1 MPEGHPAAPLRGI
14 PADRETTALH
24 KRTVAVFSLGGTIA
38 MTTDPAT
45 GGVVPALSAQELL
58 AAVPAL
64 QSLDID
70 LQVHDFR
77 RLPGASLG
85 FDDLT
90 ALSQAISEAFAAGC
104 DGAVVTQGT
113 DTIEETAYLL
123 NLLHEGSQPIV
134 VTGAMR
140 NPTQPGADGPA
151 NIHAAVIA
159 AAASELHGAGTV
171 VVLGD
176 EIHAA
181 RTVRKSHSTSPAA
194 FTSPATGPLGRLY
207 EGRVHLHH
215 PLATRIAFP
224 GPLTE
229 PAPRVGL
236 YTATLGDDGTLLA
249 AMAEACD
256 GLVIAAFGVGHVP
269 QNFVTALEITA
280 SRLPVI
286 LTSRIGNGPV
296 LEATYSFPGSE
307 KDLLGRGLIRG
318 GHLDAY
324 KARLLLHVLLA
335 QGRKSDEIAAAFKTV
350 AL

>member
-1 MPEGHPAAPLRGI
+1 MS
-14 PADRETTALH
+14 T
-24 KRTVAVFSLGGTIA
+24 RTVAIFSLGGTIA
-38 MTTDPAT
+38 MTTDPVT

-58 AAVPAL
+58 DAVPVL
-64 QSLDID
+64 RRLDVD
-70 LQVHDFR
+70 LRVHDFR

-85 FDDLT
+85 FDDLS
-90 ALSQAISEAFAAGC
+90 ALADAVADAFRAGC

-113 DTIEETAYLL
+113 DTIEETAFLL
-123 NLLHEGSQPIV
+123 DLLHAGDQPIV

-151 NIHAAVIA
+151 NLQAAVIA
-159 AAASELHGAGTV
+159 AADPALRGAGTV

-207 EGRVHLHH
+207 EGRVHLHG
-215 PLATRIAFP
+215 PLAPRTAFP
-224 GPLTE
+224 GPLTGR
-229 PAPRVGL
+229 APRVGL

-249 AMAEACD
+249 AMADACD
-256 GLVIAAFGVGHVP
+256 GLVMAAFGAGHVP
-269 QNFVTALEITA
+269 GSFVATLERTA
-280 SRLPVI
+280 SRIPVI
-286 LTSRIGNGPV
+286 LVSRIGNGPV
-296 LEATYSFPGSE
+296 LEATYGFPGSE
-307 KDLLGRGLIRG
+307 KDLLGRGLIHG

-335 QGRKSDEIAAAFKTV
+335 QGRRTDEIAAAFRTT
-350 AL
+350 AR